1 MENSGE
7 QRETLVRLRLHGLC
21 AHESQIFTLTRSLWL
36 CYLSSFLLMNAIWA
50 CVSVRVGN
58 ALINRQNIWGD
69 CRIQTGGTVLLLNAW
84 LLTKTSFVDKE
95 NNKCLKK
102 KLLEKREIAK
112 SPFSSLHH
120 KRFKKPVL
128 FQHLLI
134 IIGRVSFSAFLKCI
148 FSFSSSLTNFSCFQ
162 GFTYRDPR
170 DCFTP
175 ILTRTPKR

>member
-50 CVSVRVGN
+50 RVSVRVGN

-69 CRIQTGGTVLLLNAW
+69 CRIQRDGTVLLLNAW

-120 KRFKKPVL
+120 KRFKKPML

-134 IIGRVSFSAFLKCI
+134 IIGRL
-148 FSFSSSLTNFSCFQ
+148 SCFN
-162 GFTYRDPR
+162 
-170 DCFTP
+170 
-175 ILTRTPKR
+175 ILFFLPF